1 MTIPFVKMHGAANDF
16 IVIDLREPLL
26 PDDAAARAELFR
38 RMCDRRRG
46 IGADGVLLLERD
58 PEADFLMRYHNSD
71 GGIADYCGNGARCLA
86 RCALDLGLGRD
97 GVVRFHTAMGTQR
110 AHRAGEQIEVHVG
123 VIAGPGTPMVLEAAG
138 RSFVG
143 RLFHAGVPHFVT
155 RVERIAEFPIEA
167 WAPALRR
174 HPLLGD
180 EGANVDFVAAF
191 DPGAAAVGGRHGGRE
206 SAEVSMRTWERGVEG
221 ETLACGSGAI
231 ASALDAATAGAD
243 SPVRVHTAGG
253 DELTVTFRVIP
264 EGWDVSLAG
273 PAAVAFTGSW
283 VERGINVPG
292 PVTHA

>member
-16 IVIDLREPLL
+16 VVIDHREPLL
-26 PDDAAARAELFR
+26 PDDAAARAEMFR

-86 RCALDLGLGRD
+86 RRALDLGLGRD
-97 GVVRFHTAMGTQR
+97 GVVRFRTAMGTQR
-110 AHRAGEQIEVHVG
+110 AHRAGERIEVHVG

-138 RSFVG
+138 RSFEG
-143 RLFHAGVPHFVT
+143 RVFHAGVPHFVT
-155 RVERIAEFPIEA
+155 RVERVADVPIEA
-167 WAPALRR
+167 WAPALRG
-174 HPLLGD
+174 HPALG
-180 EGANVDFVAAF
+180 EGGVNVDFVAAF
-191 DPGAAAVGGRHGGRE
+191 DPGPPPSGDRGGSRPGME
-206 SAEVSMRTWERGVEG
+206 ISMRTWERGVEG

-243 SPVRVHTAGG
+243 SPVTVHTAGG

-283 VERGINVPG
+283 VERGVPVPG
-292 PVTHA
+292 PATRA